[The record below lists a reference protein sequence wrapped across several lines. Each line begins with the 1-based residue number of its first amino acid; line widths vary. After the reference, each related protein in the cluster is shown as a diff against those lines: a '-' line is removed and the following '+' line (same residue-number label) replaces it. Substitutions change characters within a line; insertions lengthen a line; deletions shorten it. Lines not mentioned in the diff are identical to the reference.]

1 MLPNFSFVFDPSTV
15 IRHESE
21 NYIGQVIVWESK
33 QMEFEIFNIHT
44 TERLLWNYIEKVPD
58 QPNFDNILKTYFN
71 NEGVS

>member
-1 MLPNFSFVFDPSTV
+1 
-15 IRHESE
+15 
-21 NYIGQVIVWESK
+21 
-33 QMEFEIFNIHT
+33 MEFEIFNIHT